1 MNNGT
6 EIILQSLETPVTNDQ
21 IWLDRLA
28 GAVNEL
34 IQNDF
39 PALIQVLYRVDV
51 SEANLK
57 QMLAAHPEEDAGHI
71 IAKMLLQ
78 RQIQKQETK
87 KAFAL
92 HTPKTGE
99 EEVW

>member
-1 MNNGT
+1 
-6 EIILQSLETPVTNDQ
+6 
-21 IWLDRLA
+21 
-28 GAVNEL
+28 
-34 IQNDF
+34 
-39 PALIQVLYRVDV
+39 
-51 SEANLK
+51 
-57 QMLAAHPEEDAGHI
+57 MLAAHPEEDAGHI

-99 EEVW
+99 DEVW